1 MPGALNSGSPVSLAD
16 WDLRRKLF
24 SPPDAQVSQLPGSTK
39 ESNRG
44 GSDCL
49 AQACIASAPS
59 TRLFGWFTLCSIRGK
74 ERIQILNYILKA
86 HSGYFISSA
95 SACWNMCTKAC
106 LDYPRWSRKCSSSA
120 HLDYGDG
127 RGEEGRC
134 DHARQYLFYPQQD
147 AFCQATNQTNNP
159 KPNAGSQL
167 PAVKFTGC
175 SFICGR
181 SVAQKP
187 GHRKQRHVLARWQ
200 RWWTCLNLLMLLFMK
215 C

>member
-1 MPGALNSGSPVSLAD
+1 MHKCLSSLVAL
-16 WDLRRKLF
+16 RKAIGV
-24 SPPDAQVSQLPGSTK
+24 AQ
-39 ESNRG
+39 
-44 GSDCL
+44 
-49 AQACIASAPS
+49 IASH
-59 TRLFGWFTLCSIRGK
+59 RLASHQPHPRGCLVDLLYVLL
-74 ERIQILNYILKA
+74 EVR
-86 HSGYFISSA
+86 SGYKSLITFWKPI
-95 SACWNMCTKAC
+95 
-106 LDYPRWSRKCSSSA
+106 LDILSPLQALAGICALKPALTTPGGAGRCSSSA